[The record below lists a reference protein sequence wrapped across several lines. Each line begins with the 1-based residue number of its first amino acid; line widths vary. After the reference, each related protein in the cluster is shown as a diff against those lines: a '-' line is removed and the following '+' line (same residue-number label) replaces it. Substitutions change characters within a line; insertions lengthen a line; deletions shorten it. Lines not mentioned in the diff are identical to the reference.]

1 MCFYIKEQVASTL
14 ARFGSPL
21 FRRNSGFVGG
31 PDRTDG
37 SEQKMGRSLRFSYDR
52 IVGEKMENP
61 AGLHVCLCCQTFCDG
76 GSGE

>member
-1 MCFYIKEQVASTL
+1 
-14 ARFGSPL
+14 
-21 FRRNSGFVGG
+21 
-31 PDRTDG
+31 
-37 SEQKMGRSLRFSYDR
+37 MGRSLRFSYDR